1 MFITI
6 EIIDIDYIH
15 AHKISTQKNR
25 FHKPHGRLKVS

>member
-15 AHKISTQKNR
+15 AHKILTQKIDFIN
-25 FHKPHGRLKVS
+25 HMVV